1 MASENLPRD
10 DKRVRLKSSMHLII
24 VVDRDRGERRFGL
37 HYNTS
42 PDIGGIAEL
51 DYRLRL
57 DGALD
62 ELYEP
67 MWRLTVRLLDHE
79 QELLRSAA
87 VRRLHYV
94 RHGGAFYINSHHT
107 YSRLQHTL
115 GVFALTAHYEPDNRE
130 LRAAALL
137 HDTGHAP
144 FSHTLESLEGVD
156 HHPWTRQAVY
166 SEEIAAILSRA
177 GIDASDLMDYIEGA
191 RCSLLRNRDGH
202 LHADHLDSWVRSAYA
217 GGYLPC
223 TTSELLRE
231 TAYRNGSLQFT
242 LEAGKHIID
251 LIREEACMHASPA
264 NIGANA
270 MFRKLVRRLVARDKL
285 DVTRLPTMTDA
296 HMEQLLYSDGDT
308 REPYERL
315 LMESWRIRVTRT
327 QPAVPAETA
336 MLRKLYLAMPLVDGV
351 PIAERL
357 PEVPAMVDE
366 LQQLLGTYYVW
377 WEGPAAT

>member
-1 MASENLPRD
+1 M
-10 DKRVRLKSSMHLII
+10 
-24 VVDRDRGERRFGL
+24 
-37 HYNTS
+37 
-42 PDIGGIAEL
+42 

-67 MWRLTVRLLDHE
+67 MWRLKIRLFGHE

-87 VRRLHYV
+87 ARRLHYV

-115 GVFALTAHYEPDNRE
+115 GVFALAAHYEPNNRT

-156 HHPWTRQAVY
+156 HHPWTRQAVN
-166 SEEIAAILSRA
+166 SEEIAAILSRS
-177 GIDASDLMDYIEGA
+177 GIDAADVMGYIEGT
-191 RCSLLRNRDGH
+191 RCSLLRNQEGH
-202 LHADHLDSWVRSAYA
+202 LHADHLDSWVRSAYV

-223 TTSELLRE
+223 ATSELLRE
-231 TAYRNGSLQFT
+231 TDYRDGSLHFT
-242 LEAGKHIID
+242 LEAGKRIID
-251 LIREEACMHASPA
+251 LIGEEARMHASPA

-270 MFRKLVRRLVARDKL
+270 IFRKLVRRLIVKGKL
-285 DVTRLPTMTDA
+285 DAARLPTMTDA
-296 HMEQLLYSDGDT
+296 QIEQLLYSDEDT
-308 REPYERL
+308 REQYERL
-315 LMESWRIRVTRT
+315 LMESWRIRVTRA

-336 MLRKLYLAMPLVDGV
+336 MLRKLYLAMPLIDGV
-351 PIAERL
+351 PIARL
-357 PEVPAMVDE
+357 VQDIPAMVDE
-366 LQQLLGTYYVW
+366 LQQMLGTYYVW
-377 WEGPAAT
+377 WEEPAAT